1 MELKNDNKQ
10 EEQENEPG
18 FFGYFFRYL
27 FYVLLPFILMFVF
40 MVLGAIL
47 FDWKIIASQ
56 GKMTNVLLN
65 FTNKIL

>member
-1 MELKNDNKQ
+1 MESKDEKEQ
-10 EEQENEPG
+10 EVQENEPG

-47 FDWKIIASQ
+47 FDWKIIAS
-56 GKMTNVLLN
+56 
-65 FTNKIL
+65 